1 MYDINAYAYTMPH
14 THENYWDFTILTDG
28 TIDHYINGKK
38 QRLEKNT
45 LFFARKSDTHYFK
58 CSSAGAI
65 RYINIM
71 VRDEFIQSFFRQY
84 PTCYSDLFFGENH
97 SFALS
102 DELIFKIENI
112 LRKIN
117 LVTFQRD
124 TQSRMLCSV
133 FLLLISQIFT
143 DSLNLPHEA
152 APEAGPFF
160 SALSKTMQN
169 SAFPSYTVN
178 DLCSKLNYSRMQLNR
193 LFKKYLNT
201 TPHAYLV
208 DYKLDYA
215 KNLLL
220 NTTLKVIDIA
230 TATGYATLSQFN
242 LNFKKKFGI
251 PPREYRKQ
259 AKK

>member
-1 MYDINAYAYTMPH
+1 MYDINTYAYTIPH
-14 THENYWDFTILTDG
+14 THENYWDFTILTEG
-28 TIDHYINGKK
+28 TILHVINGKK
-38 QRLEKNT
+38 QKIEKNA
-45 LFFARKSDTHYFK
+45 LFFACKGDSHYFK
-58 CSSAGAI
+58 CSSGEI

-71 VRDEFIQSFFRQY
+71 VRDEFVQEFFKLY
-84 PTCYSDLFFGENH
+84 PVCYSNLFYGEKRA
-97 SFALS
+97 FPLS

-124 TQSRMLCSV
+124 AQSRMLHSV

-152 APEAGPFF
+152 TPESGPFF
-160 SALSKTMQN
+160 SALSKAMQN
-169 SAFPSYTVN
+169 PAFPGYMVN
-178 DLCSKLNYSRMQLNR
+178 DLCVKLNYSRMQLNR
-193 LFKKYLNT
+193 LFKKYLNM
-201 TPHAYLV
+201 TPHDYLV

-220 NTTLKVIDIA
+220 NTSLKITDIA
-230 TATGYATLSQFN
+230 IATGYATLSQFN

-259 AKK
+259 AKN